1 MKKIFIHLHKGGKM
15 ERRPLFAC
23 VIVSYGAWGYALSI
37 GKFQD
42 PLALALLFVGSILVV
57 NYGKNL
63 FQGKK

>member
-1 MKKIFIHLHKGGKM
+1 M

-23 VIVSYGAWGYALSI
+23 IFVSYAGWAYALSI

-63 FQGKK
+63 FQSKK

>member
-1 MKKIFIHLHKGGKM
+1 M

-23 VIVSYGAWGYALSI
+23 IFISYGGWAYALSI

-57 NYGKNL
+57 NYGKKI
-63 FQGKK
+63 FQSKK